1 MKLYENRNQKSH
13 FTCGYCHENGHRI
26 NHCPTLKAHYDQ
38 DQRGESIDMSLMKRL
53 IQWYGANS
61 PHLETW
67 YEKFGKTKAEKYFG
81 ETQKTKATKPRKK
94 PKCGFC
100 GKTTHNR
107 RNCKSMTKFKYL
119 YEQANKAY
127 RQEFYDRFIKDMGL
141 GAGALVSLRQYD
153 RSQNDYVSKVALM
166 TELDPKSISLTNLQ
180 NAWSDYRTNLRM
192 GFLLD
197 GQKIVVGDKNHSP
210 KLFHFDVSRNERD
223 YVGLEHGVH
232 EPHGY
237 WDNGLITEIVSP
249 APNIM
254 SQEWFDGEFEPI
266 EWVMK
271 KRNGR
276 DLWSYLGSY
285 IKSFYPHADKDKK
298 INAFKK
304 SIGLPC

>member
-61 PHLETW
+61 
-67 YEKFGKTKAEKYFG
+67 
-81 ETQKTKATKPRKK
+81 
-94 PKCGFC
+94 
-100 GKTTHNR
+100 
-107 RNCKSMTKFKYL
+107 
-119 YEQANKAY
+119 
-127 RQEFYDRFIKDMGL
+127 
-141 GAGALVSLRQYD
+141 
-153 RSQNDYVSKVALM
+153 
-166 TELDPKSISLTNLQ
+166 
-180 NAWSDYRTNLRM
+180 TNLRM

-197 GQKIVVGDKNHSP
+197 GQKIVVGDRNHSP

-223 YVGLEHGVH
+223 YVGLEHGIQ
-232 EPHGY
+232 GSSY

-266 EWVMK
+266 DWVMK
-271 KRNGR
+271 KRNGK

-285 IKSFYPHADKDKK
+285 VKSFYPHADKDKK

>member
-1 MKLYENRNQKSH
+1 MKIYENRNAESY
-13 FTCGYCHENGHRI
+13 FSCGYCHENGHRI
-26 NHCPTLKAHYDQ
+26 NHCPTLKAHYEQ
-38 DQRGESIDMSLMKRL
+38 DQRGEKIDTSLLKRVSK
-53 IQWYGANS
+53 WYGANS
-61 PHLETW
+61 HHLEKW
-67 YEKFGKTKAEKYFG
+67 YVRHGQPKAERYYG
-81 ETQKTKATKPRKK
+81 ETKKPKAKKPRKK

-107 RNCKSMTKFKYL
+107 RNCKSMTKFKHL

-141 GAGALVSLRQYD
+141 GAGALVSLREYSREQG
-153 RSQNDYVSKVALM
+153 DYVSKVALM

-180 NAWSDYRTNLRM
+180 SVWSDYRTNLRM

-197 GQKIVVGDKNHSP
+197 GQRIVVGTTNGSP

-223 YVGLEHGVH
+223 CLGNEHGVK
-232 EPHGY
+232 EPQGY
-237 WDNGLITEIVSP
+237 WDNGLLTSIVSP

-266 EWVMK
+266 DWVMK

-276 DLWSYLGSY
+276 DLWNYLGLH
-285 IKSFYPHADKDKK
+285 IDKFYPHDDKDKK

-304 SIGLPC
+304 SVGIQC